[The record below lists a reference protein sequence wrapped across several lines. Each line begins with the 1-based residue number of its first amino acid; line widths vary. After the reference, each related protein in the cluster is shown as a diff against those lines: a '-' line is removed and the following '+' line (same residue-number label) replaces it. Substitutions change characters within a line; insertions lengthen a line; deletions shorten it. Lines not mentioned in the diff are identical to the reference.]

1 MIRAVADTH
10 AVIWYLA
17 NDSRLGVDAK
27 KAFADAVQNGDEI
40 AISAITLV
48 EIVYLVE
55 RNRIAA
61 GYFSQLMNE
70 LDSAN
75 SVLVE
80 EALSPAIV
88 RTLTKVDWSQV
99 PDMPDRIIAATAVHL
114 NVPLISRDHKIQA
127 SKVQT
132 IW

>member
-1 MIRAVADTH
+1 MILAVADTH

-17 NDSRLGVDAK
+17 NDSRLGTNAK
-27 KAFADAVQNGDEI
+27 ARFVEATRKGDEI

-55 RNRIAA
+55 RNRIPA
-61 GYFSQLMNE
+61 GYFSKLMND
-70 LDSAN
+70 LDSN
-75 SVLVE
+75 DSVLVE
-80 EALSPAIV
+80 VALSPTIV

-99 PDMPDRIIAATAVHL
+99 PDMPDRIITATALHL
-114 NVPLISRDHKIQA
+114 NVPVISRDHKIQA
-127 SKVQT
+127 SNVPT

>member
-1 MIRAVADTH
+1 MILAVADTH

-17 NDSRLGVDAK
+17 NDSRLGTNAK
-27 KAFADAVQNGDEI
+27 ATFAEAARKDDEI

-55 RNRIAA
+55 RNRIPA
-61 GYFSQLMNE
+61 GYFSQLMTD
-70 LDSAN
+70 LDSN
-75 SVLVE
+75 DSILVE
-80 EALSPAIV
+80 VALSPVIV

-99 PDMPDRIIAATAVHL
+99 PDMPDRIITATALHL
-114 NVPLISRDHKIQA
+114 NVPVISRDHKIQA
-127 SKVQT
+127 SNVST